1 MREWLNGILT
11 FIAVSSLTDVEYNS
25 INFLNLEVLTYNQAA
40 YDELSKVLAGREAVS
55 TAQDRLAAFFKAKG
69 LDVAVANTGK
79 SNIYMGSVLE

>member
-11 FIAVSSLTDVEYNS
+11 FIGASSLTDVEYNS
-25 INFLNLEVLTYNQAA
+25 INFLNLEVLVYNQPA

-55 TAQDRLAAFFKAKG
+55 TMQARLAGLFQAKG

-79 SNIYMGSVLE
+79 SNIYMGDVLE